1 MGGALISGDRKSFK
15 ELKSAKLIN
24 IVVLINSGVGR
35 GRKNNIIC
43 PLFLLFKNIRQ

>member
-24 IVVLINSGVGR
+24 IVVLINSGVAGE
-35 GRKNNIIC
+35 K
-43 PLFLLFKNIRQ
+43 K